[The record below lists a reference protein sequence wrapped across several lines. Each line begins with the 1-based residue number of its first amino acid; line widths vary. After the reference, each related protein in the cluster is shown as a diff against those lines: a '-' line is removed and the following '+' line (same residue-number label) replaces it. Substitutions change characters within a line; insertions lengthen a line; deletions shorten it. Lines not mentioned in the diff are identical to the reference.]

1 MVKAYYLF
9 LITESIGM
17 ALGFGVLV
25 AIFGAVFAT
34 VFATVFAAVF
44 SVLGDQVA
52 GFAPRIDPV
61 GVLVTIFDPVDGF
74 FIELVA
80 FFAAAVGA
88 AVAVLMGALRIII
101 AMDTG
106 RAVTSVVAESN
117 AVGAISIFSI
127 TGSILVAYNIGSA
140 VGAISIFSI
149 TGSILVVYIIGSAV
163 ISPVSSALVGDQV
176 AGFAPMMGEDSMAM
190 VAPESAY

>member
-1 MVKAYYLF
+1 
-9 LITESIGM
+9 M

-44 SVLGDQVA
+44 SVLGDKVA

-140 VGAISIFSI
+140 VGAISI

>member
-61 GVLVTIFDPVDGF
+61 GVPVTIFDPVDGF

-80 FFAAAVGA
+80 FFAA

-127 TGSILVAYNIGSA
+127 TGSILVAYNM
-140 VGAISIFSI
+140 ISINF
-149 TGSILVVYIIGSAV
+149 
-163 ISPVSSALVGDQV
+163 
-176 AGFAPMMGEDSMAM
+176 
-190 VAPESAY
+190 

>member
-1 MVKAYYLF
+1 
-9 LITESIGM
+9 M

-44 SVLGDQVA
+44 SVLGDKVA

-127 TGSILVAYNIGSA
+127 TGSILV
-140 VGAISIFSI
+140 
-149 TGSILVVYIIGSAV
+149 VYIIGSAV